1 MISFRMSK
9 LLPAA
14 GRKAVVA
21 AATAGVVAVA
31 LVASSASGAGQRPT
45 VKKPTIVL
53 VHGAFADA
61 SSWNG
66 VVKHL
71 KRDGYPVIA
80 PANPLRNLQS
90 DAEYV
95 RSVVDSVSGPVVVVG
110 HSYGGSVLS
119 EAVAGDRDVK
129 ALVFVASFM
138 LKPGES
144 TTDLS
149 GKFPGNVLAV
159 SLDEVPFPMPGGGSG
174 TDLYVQQRKFGAVF
188 APDVPRDIADVMA
201 ATQRPVT
208 AAALNGQATKSAW
221 TSIPSWN
228 MIATDD
234 LAIPVKAQRY
244 MAERAGAH
252 TVEIKAS
259 HAVTVSRPQA
269 VASLI
274 DRAARSTSR

>member
-9 LLPAA
+9 LLPTA
-14 GRKAVVA
+14 RRRAVVA

-31 LVASSASGAGQRPT
+31 LVAGSASGAGQRPT
-45 VKKPTIVL
+45 AKKPTIVL

-80 PANPLRNLQS
+80 PANPLRDLQS

-144 TTDLS
+144 TSDLS
-149 GKFPGNVLAV
+149 GMFPGNELAV
-159 SLDEVPFPMPGGGSG
+159 SLDEVPFPTSGGGSG

-188 APDVPRDIADVMA
+188 AGDVPRDIADVMA

-208 AAALNGQATKSAW
+208 AAALNGKATKAAW

-228 MIATDD
+228 MIAIDD

-244 MAERAGAH
+244 MAKRAGAH

-269 VASLI
+269 VANLI
-274 DRAARSTSR
+274 DKAARSTSR